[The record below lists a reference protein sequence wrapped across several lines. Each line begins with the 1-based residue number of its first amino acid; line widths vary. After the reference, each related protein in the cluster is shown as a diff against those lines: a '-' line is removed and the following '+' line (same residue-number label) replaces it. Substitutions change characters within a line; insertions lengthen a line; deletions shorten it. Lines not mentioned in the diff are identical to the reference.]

1 MSYRET
7 RVIDGKAMIKLYDN
21 VQVIGHVR
29 VTDKKRLKVELV
41 ATDGIKSVHITHQYC
56 TKAEPDNWKPAR
68 GALTIPLMS
77 ATKGQNPEP
86 IKPLEDLLV
95 VLEEC
100 IKQSNDFA
108 IEDPD
113 NELWVEQYQP
123 GHTR

>member
-1 MSYRET
+1 MRET

-21 VQVIGHVR
+21 VQLVGHVM

-41 ATDGIKSVHITHQYC
+41 ALDGIKSVHITHQYC
-56 TKAEPDNWKPAR
+56 TKAEPNNWKPAR
-68 GALTIPLMS
+68 GSLNIPIMTSSKS
-77 ATKGQNPEP
+77 APYE
-86 IKPLEDLLV
+86 IKQPLSDLLE
-95 VLEEC
+95 VLDKC

-108 IEDPD
+108 IEDQD